1 MWASK
6 LAYMDLGLGLLG
18 QTKPVI
24 TACVVCWQHPEV
36 SYSVT
41 VASKDLYTML
51 VNPSLLSVKRIGF
64 LTVHRRMPQVPVRYS
79 LQRQTGSSAVLRLY
93 SKASSHQPSRLAW
106 GNEEHKITSR

>member
-51 VNPSLLSVKRIGF
+51 VNPSLLSVKRIGA
-64 LTVHRRMPQVPVRYS
+64 QC
-79 LQRQTGSSAVLRLY
+79 TGGRTYASSTCPLLAATTNWQLSSAALVFKGFL
-93 SKASSHQPSRLAW
+93 SSAIQACL
-106 GNEEHKITSR
+106 GE